1 MTDQDEVQ
9 QATENARTT
18 LQNILQLMG
27 FEARIESHLGEAE
40 GEVLFHVE
48 SNDAARLIG
57 RGAQVLQALQFVLNR
72 MLHRPEKPGPHFVVD
87 VEHYRERQKGRV
99 LNDALDAARRVEVGG
114 APVILPP
121 MGSSERRIVHQ
132 ALRDNPKVKTYSQP
146 EDAQGMN
153 CVVVCPADME
163 IPEVPARTPK
173 IEVKQQPAEG

>member
-1 MTDQDEVQ
+1 MTDQNEVQ
-9 QATENARTT
+9 PATENARTT

-27 FEARIESHLGEAE
+27 FEARIETHPGEAE
-40 GEVLFHVE
+40 GEILFQIE
-48 SNDAARLIG
+48 SQDAARLIG

-87 VEHYRERQKGRV
+87 VEHYRERRKDRV
-99 LNDALDAARRVEVGG
+99 LNEALDAARRVEEGG
-114 APVILPP
+114 GPVTLPP

-146 EDAQGMN
+146 EDALGMK

-163 IPEVPARTPK
+163 IPDAPARGSK
-173 IEVKQQPAEG
+173 IEENQQPTEG